1 MSAPPL
7 LRPPGVNN
15 KNPRSPRLKLP
26 SLAINTP
33 PKLTIDTSPNDPRSI
48 QQVQQHQH
56 QHQHNLH
63 QGSHNSSASSLLS
76 HRLSNLDIADSTNSL
91 SAYPPSSI
99 SHSPTPSTATS
110 EASAGV
116 FSADIIAEIDSSST
130 YSIKQN
136 NNITTSA
143 GTSSGNEYENN
154 DIFNRVVHHEDGEST
169 LTIHSKDVNELD
181 EEGWKVVSKKG
192 EIIELG
198 VLGEGAGGSVSRCKL
213 KHGSTI
219 FALKTIITDPNP
231 ETQKQILRELQFNK
245 SCKSPYIVK
254 YYGMFLKEETASICI
269 SMEYMGGRSLDAI
282 YKKVKTRGGRIGE
295 KVLGKVADSVLKG
308 LSYLH
313 EHRIIHRDIKPQ
325 NILLDS
331 EGNIKLCDFGVS
343 GVVVN
348 SLATTFT
355 GTSYYMAPER
365 IQGHPYSVTSDIW
378 SLGLTLL
385 EVAMGKFPFDMD
397 TTNTSPI
404 EVLTLIMTFCPKLE
418 DEDDIIWSSAF
429 RSFIDYS
436 LKKNS
441 EERPSPRQMLSHP
454 WVVGQSKKSV
464 NMGKFLRQCWDDI

>member
-15 KNPRSPRLKLP
+15 KNPKSPRLKLP
-26 SLAINTP
+26 TLAINTP
-33 PKLTIDTSPNDPRSI
+33 PKLTIDTSPNDSKASGLSTATTATTHSRNNS
-48 QQVQQHQH
+48 
-56 QHQHNLH
+56 
-63 QGSHNSSASSLLS
+63 SSASSLLS
-76 HRLSNLDIADSTNSL
+76 STANKFSNLDISDSANSL
-91 SAYPPSSI
+91 YAYPPSSL

-136 NNITTSA
+136 
-143 GTSSGNEYENN
+143 G
-154 DIFNRVVHHEDGEST
+154 FEDGEST
-169 LTIHSKDVNELD
+169 LQIQHKDVNDLD
-181 EEGWKVVSKKG
+181 EEGWKIVSKKG

-213 KHGSTI
+213 KHGNTI

-231 ETQKQILRELQFNK
+231 EVQKQILRELQFNK

-254 YYGMFLKEETASICI
+254 YYGMFLKEEIASICI

-282 YKKVKTRGGRIGE
+282 YKKVKARGGRIGE
-295 KVLGKVADSVLKG
+295 KVLGKVAESVLKG

-331 EGNIKLCDFGVS
+331 DGNIKLCDFGVS

-385 EVAMGKFPFDMD
+385 EVARGKFPFEVDIA
-397 TTNTSPI
+397 NVSPI
-404 EVLTLIMTFCPKLE
+404 EVLTLIMTFSPRLE
-418 DEDDIIWSSAF
+418 DEDGIVWSSAF

-436 LKKNS
+436 LRKNS
-441 EERPSPRQMLSHP
+441 MERPSPRQMLSHP
-454 WVVGQSKKSV
+454 WVLGQSKKNV
-464 NMGKFLRQCWDDI
+464 NMGKFVRQCWDDI

>member
-7 LRPPGVNN
+7 LRPPGVNS
-15 KNPRSPRLKLP
+15 KNPKSPRLKLP
-26 SLAINTP
+26 TLAINTP
-33 PKLTIDTSPNDPRSI
+33 SMLSIETSPNDLQRSGL
-48 QQVQQHQH
+48 QPLQTHQRTD
-56 QHQHNLH
+56 
-63 QGSHNSSASSLLS
+63 SHNSSSASSLLS
-76 HRLSNLDIADSTNSL
+76 SKMANLDIADSANSL
-91 SAYPPSSI
+91 SAYAPSSI

-130 YSIKQN
+130 FSVKQHSCPGG
-136 NNITTSA
+136 SA
-143 GTSSGNEYENN
+143 A
-154 DIFNRVVHHEDGEST
+154 DDGEST
-169 LTIHSKDVNELD
+169 LQAQHKDVNALD
-181 EEGWKVVSKKG
+181 EEGWRIVSKKG

-245 SCKSPYIVK
+245 SCKSPFIVK

-282 YKKVKTRGGRIGE
+282 YKKVKLRGGRIGE

-385 EVAMGKFPFDMD
+385 EVAKGQFPFEMD

-404 EVLTLIMTFCPKLE
+404 EVLTLIMTFTPTLE
-418 DEDDIIWSSAF
+418 DEDGIVWSSAF

-454 WVVGQSKKSV
+454 WVMGQSRKTV
-464 NMGKFLRQCWDDI
+464 NMGKFVKQCWDDM